1 MTDLSN
7 PIFHDAT
14 KAREYLEAVRW
25 PDGPFC
31 PHCGDTE
38 NTRKLM
44 GKSHRP
50 GLHNCRSCRR
60 QFSVTVGTVFE
71 RSHIPLHQWVM
82 ASFLLCVSKKGISSP
97 QLRRMLG
104 VTYNTAWFM
113 THRIREAMR
122 EQEPEPMGG

>member
-25 PDGPFC
+25 PVGPFC

-38 NTRKLM
+38 NTCKLT

-50 GLHNCRSCRR
+50 GLHYCRSCRK
-60 QFSVTVGTVFE
+60 QFTVTVGTLFE
-71 RSHIPLHQWVM
+71 RSHIPEVNSATGRLKQGKIATRRYTRRQWRAILDTIRRVE
-82 ASFLLCVSKKGISSP
+82 SLKDS
-97 QLRRMLG
+97 QL
-104 VTYNTAWFM
+104 
-113 THRIREAMR
+113 
-122 EQEPEPMGG
+122 